1 MVYGYLAIFIIYSLL
16 AYISCLE
23 LRLYKLSEKQP
34 IKNKFMYKP
43 YKIVLYFSLGLVY
56 LITFFF
62 SLKK

>member
-1 MVYGYLAIFIIYSLL
+1 MSYKNFIIFVIYTIL
-16 AYISCLE
+16 AYVSCLE

-34 IKNKFMYKP
+34 VKNKFMYKP
-43 YKIVLYFSLGLVY
+43 YKIVLYFILGLIY